1 MEAPWWHA
9 TILINNVE
17 ERARP
22 VPELKIEYMP
32 VDQIVEAEQ
41 NPKLHDDR
49 LIGDSIDR
57 FGLFDSMIRDD
68 RTGRLVAGHGRLHN
82 LQDRMARGEAPPD
95 GILVDEQGRW
105 LAPVQ
110 TGWSSLSDAAAKAV
124 LVIDN
129 HHPGVA
135 GWDYQGLND
144 LLADVPA
151 DLRDIV
157 AFNQDDLDD
166 LLKANTPPDLD
177 DLADELGDPDPSDT
191 WPIIRFAVPPNIRAA
206 WQSYLDAC
214 GLDEHEAFGRLLE
227 RGE

>member
-1 MEAPWWHA
+1 M
-9 TILINNVE
+9 
-17 ERARP
+17 
-22 VPELKIEYMP
+22 PELKIEYVP
-32 VDQIVEAEQ
+32 VSEIVEAEF

-49 LIGDSIDR
+49 RIGTSIDE

-82 LQDRMARGEAPPD
+82 LRDRLDKGETPPD
-95 GILVDEQGRW
+95 GILVDAEGRW

-110 TGWSSLSDAAAKAV
+110 VGWSSRSDAQAKAV

-129 HHPGVA
+129 HHPSVA
-135 GWDYQGLND
+135 GWDHVGLSK
-144 LLADVPA
+144 LLEDVPD

-157 AFNQDDLDD
+157 AFDQDALDD
-166 LLKANTPPDLD
+166 LIRANTPPSLD

-191 WPIIRFAVPPNIRAA
+191 WPIIRFAVPPEVRAA
-206 WQSYLDAC
+206 WQSYLEAS

-227 RGE
+227 SEHG